1 MNLFPRIHRLSV
13 QLANQI
19 AAGEVVE
26 RPASVLKELLEN
38 SLDSGA
44 SNIRVDIEGGGSRLI
59 RVQDDGCGIHRDDMK
74 LALSRHTTSKISS
87 LTDLEQLSS
96 MGFRGEAFASISSV
110 SRCRIVSR
118 VAEME
123 TGYCI
128 EVAGNELQ
136 GELSPQPHPVGT
148 TIEVRDLFFNTPARR
163 HFLRSERTE
172 QAHLEDIFKRAALS
186 RFDIGF
192 SLNSVQRTVYKLH
205 VLPGIK
211 GQERR
216 VMQLCGKA
224 FLSHA
229 LHLKFETAG
238 MRLWGWIATP
248 DFARSQTDLQYF
260 YLNGRTVRD
269 RLVNHAVRQAYQD
282 RLYQGRHPAYVL
294 FLEMAP
300 EQVDVNVHPMKTEV
314 RFKDEWRVFNV
325 LKSGVSDALSSILDT
340 VPGFDTSFQQPS
352 STPIGEAPLYGQ
364 PQRPP
369 AETIPTNPDQGNMD
383 LKISDFIS
391 PVQTNLER
399 AKNYASRLAE
409 APIDAPETIATENIW
424 QIHKKYIVSEI
435 NSGLVI
441 IDQHVAHERVLY
453 EEALEAFESS
463 SMASQTMLFP
473 EVLEFSPDDFDG
485 LLDVLPYLEKI
496 GFKIKKQDESSI
508 RIDALP
514 SEMALGNE
522 REVIREILDNF
533 LKEQKQYSSFQE
545 GLAAMFACKA
555 AIKAGDSLMREEMQE
570 LINRLFAT
578 EHPYYC
584 PHGRPIIV
592 QMSLDEL
599 DGRFERH

>member
-1 MNLFPRIHRLSV
+1 MIKALSED
-13 QLANQI
+13 LRNKI
-19 AAGEVVE
+19 SAGEVVE
-26 RPASVLKELLEN
+26 RPASVVKELIEN
-38 SLDSGA
+38 SLDAGATEISVIVEKGGHQTIQVRDNGSGIAPDQLPA
-44 SNIRVDIEGGGSRLI
+44 SILPF
-59 RVQDDGCGIHRDDMK
+59 H
-74 LALSRHTTSKISS
+74 TSKIA
-87 LTDLEQLSS
+87 TMEDLFSIKTL
-96 MGFRGEAFASISSV
+96 GFRGEALASIAS
-110 SRCRIVSR
+110 
-118 VAEME
+118 VAEMSIVSSN
-123 TGYCI
+123 GS
-128 EVAGNELQ
+128 
-136 GELSPQPHPVGT
+136 GEGAEHPIIDGRPGDVQPAAEIGGT
-148 TIEVRDLFFNTPARR
+148 EITIRNLFYNTPARKK
-163 HFLRSERTE
+163 FLKTPRTE
-172 QAHLEDIFKRAALS
+172 LRKIVDIVRRYGLAFPEVTFKLVSDNRDIFHVKSETLEDRIDNLLDPTYS
-186 RFDIGF
+186 RNLLPLNLAKGDYAFSGF
-192 SLNSVQRTVYKLH
+192 VGNLNLVRSR
-205 VLPGIK
+205 PGEQYLFLNRRFIK
-211 GQERR
+211 
-216 VMQLCGKA
+216 
-224 FLSHA
+224 
-229 LHLKFETAG
+229 
-238 MRLWGWIATP
+238 
-248 DFARSQTDLQYF
+248 
-260 YLNGRTVRD
+260 D
-269 RLVNHAVRQAYQD
+269 RLMNRAVYGAYESLVKRGEYPFFVINLLLPND
-282 RLYQGRHPAYVL
+282 
-294 FLEMAP
+294 
-300 EQVDVNVHPMKTEV
+300 QVDVNVHPMKTEV

-352 STPIGEAPLYGQ
+352 STPTGEAPLYGQ
-364 PQRPP
+364 PQRHP

-424 QIHKKYIVSEI
+424 QIHKKYILSEI

-508 RIDALP
+508 CIDAIP

>member
-1 MNLFPRIHRLSV
+1 MIKALSED
-13 QLANQI
+13 LRNKI
-19 AAGEVVE
+19 SAGEVVE
-26 RPASVLKELLEN
+26 RPASVVKELIEN
-38 SLDSGA
+38 SLDAGATEISVVIEKGGHQTIQVRDNGSGMAPDQLPA
-44 SNIRVDIEGGGSRLI
+44 SILPF
-59 RVQDDGCGIHRDDMK
+59 H
-74 LALSRHTTSKISS
+74 TSKIA
-87 LTDLEQLSS
+87 TMEDLFSIKTL
-96 MGFRGEAFASISSV
+96 GFRGEALASIAS
-110 SRCRIVSR
+110 
-118 VAEME
+118 VAEMSIVSSNGSGE
-123 TGYCI
+123 G
-128 EVAGNELQ
+128 AELPIID
-136 GELSPQPHPVGT
+136 GRPGDVQPAAEIGGT
-148 TIEVRDLFFNTPARR
+148 EITIRNLFYNTPARKK
-163 HFLRSERTE
+163 FLKTPRTE
-172 QAHLEDIFKRAALS
+172 LRKIVDVVRRYGLAFPEVTFKLVSDNRDIFHVKSETLEDRIDNLLDPTYS
-186 RFDIGF
+186 RNLLPLNLAKGDYAFSGF
-192 SLNSVQRTVYKLH
+192 VGNLNLVRSR
-205 VLPGIK
+205 PGEQYLFLNRRFIK
-211 GQERR
+211 
-216 VMQLCGKA
+216 
-224 FLSHA
+224 
-229 LHLKFETAG
+229 
-238 MRLWGWIATP
+238 
-248 DFARSQTDLQYF
+248 
-260 YLNGRTVRD
+260 D
-269 RLVNHAVRQAYQD
+269 RLMNRAVYGAYESLVKRGEYPFFVINLILPND
-282 RLYQGRHPAYVL
+282 
-294 FLEMAP
+294 
-300 EQVDVNVHPMKTEV
+300 QVDVNVHPMKTEV

-352 STPIGEAPLYGQ
+352 STPTGEAPLYGQ

-424 QIHKKYIVSEI
+424 QIHKKYILSEI

-453 EEALEAFESS
+453 EEALKAFESS

-508 RIDALP
+508 RIDAIP
-514 SEMALGNE
+514 SKMALGNE

>member
-1 MNLFPRIHRLSV
+1 MIKALSED
-13 QLANQI
+13 LRNKI
-19 AAGEVVE
+19 SAGEVVE
-26 RPASVLKELLEN
+26 RPASVVKELIEN
-38 SLDSGA
+38 SLDAGATEISVVVEKGGHQTIQVRDNGSGMAPDQLPA
-44 SNIRVDIEGGGSRLI
+44 SILPF
-59 RVQDDGCGIHRDDMK
+59 H
-74 LALSRHTTSKISS
+74 TSKIA
-87 LTDLEQLSS
+87 TMEDLFSIKTL
-96 MGFRGEAFASISSV
+96 GFRGEALASIAS
-110 SRCRIVSR
+110 
-118 VAEME
+118 VAEMS
-123 TGYCI
+123 I
-128 EVAGNELQ
+128 VSSNGNGNGSGEGAELPIID
-136 GELSPQPHPVGT
+136 GRPGDVQPAAEIGGT
-148 TIEVRDLFFNTPARR
+148 EITIRNLFYNTPARKK
-163 HFLRSERTE
+163 FLKTPRTE
-172 QAHLEDIFKRAALS
+172 LRKIVDVVRRYGLAFPEVTFKLVSDNRDIFHVKSETLEDRIDNLMDPTYS
-186 RFDIGF
+186 RNLLPLNLAKGDYAFSGF
-192 SLNSVQRTVYKLH
+192 VGNLNLVRSR
-205 VLPGIK
+205 PGEQYLFLNRRFIK
-211 GQERR
+211 
-216 VMQLCGKA
+216 
-224 FLSHA
+224 
-229 LHLKFETAG
+229 
-238 MRLWGWIATP
+238 
-248 DFARSQTDLQYF
+248 
-260 YLNGRTVRD
+260 D
-269 RLVNHAVRQAYQD
+269 RLMNRAVYGAYESLVKRGEYPFFVINLLLPND
-282 RLYQGRHPAYVL
+282 
-294 FLEMAP
+294 
-300 EQVDVNVHPMKTEV
+300 QVDVNVHPMKTEV

-424 QIHKKYIVSEI
+424 QIHKKYILSEI

-453 EEALEAFESS
+453 EEALKAFESS

-508 RIDALP
+508 RIDAIP

>member
-1 MNLFPRIHRLSV
+1 MIKALSED
-13 QLANQI
+13 LRNKI
-19 AAGEVVE
+19 SAGEVVE
-26 RPASVLKELLEN
+26 CPASVVKELIEN
-38 SLDSGA
+38 SLDAGSTEISVVVEKGGHQTIQVRDNGSGMA
-44 SNIRVDIEGGGSRLI
+44 PDQLPVSILPF
-59 RVQDDGCGIHRDDMK
+59 H
-74 LALSRHTTSKISS
+74 TSKIS
-87 LTDLEQLSS
+87 TMEDLFSIKTL
-96 MGFRGEAFASISSV
+96 GFRGEALASIAS
-110 SRCRIVSR
+110 
-118 VAEME
+118 VAEMSIVSSNGSGE
-123 TGYCI
+123 G
-128 EVAGNELQ
+128 AELPIID
-136 GELSPQPHPVGT
+136 GLPGDVQPAAEIGGT
-148 TIEVRDLFFNTPARR
+148 EITIRNLFYNTPARKK
-163 HFLRSERTE
+163 FLKTPRTE
-172 QAHLEDIFKRAALS
+172 LRKIVDVVRRYGLAFPEVTIKLVSDNRDIFHVKSETLEDRIDHLLDPTYS
-186 RFDIGF
+186 RNLLPLNLAKGDYAFSGF
-192 SLNSVQRTVYKLH
+192 VGNLNLVRSR
-205 VLPGIK
+205 PGEQYLFLNRRFIK
-211 GQERR
+211 
-216 VMQLCGKA
+216 
-224 FLSHA
+224 
-229 LHLKFETAG
+229 
-238 MRLWGWIATP
+238 
-248 DFARSQTDLQYF
+248 
-260 YLNGRTVRD
+260 D
-269 RLVNHAVRQAYQD
+269 RLMNRAVYGAYESLVKRGEYPFFVINLLLPND
-282 RLYQGRHPAYVL
+282 
-294 FLEMAP
+294 
-300 EQVDVNVHPMKTEV
+300 QVDVNVHPMKTEV

-352 STPIGEAPLYGQ
+352 STRAGEAPVYGQ

-369 AETIPTNPDQGNMD
+369 AETIPTNPDQGTMD

-391 PVQTNLER
+391 PIQTNLER

-409 APIDAPETIATENIW
+409 TPIDAPETIATENIW

-508 RIDALP
+508 RIDAIP
-514 SEMALGNE
+514 SEMSLGNE

>member
-1 MNLFPRIHRLSV
+1 MIKALSED
-13 QLANQI
+13 LRNKI
-19 AAGEVVE
+19 SAGEVVE
-26 RPASVLKELLEN
+26 RPASVVKELIEN
-38 SLDSGA
+38 SLDAGATEISVVVEKGGHQTIQVRDNGSGMAPDQLPA
-44 SNIRVDIEGGGSRLI
+44 SILPF
-59 RVQDDGCGIHRDDMK
+59 H
-74 LALSRHTTSKISS
+74 TSKIA
-87 LTDLEQLSS
+87 TMEDLFSIKTL
-96 MGFRGEAFASISSV
+96 GFRGEALASIAS
-110 SRCRIVSR
+110 
-118 VAEME
+118 VAEMS
-123 TGYCI
+123 I
-128 EVAGNELQ
+128 VSSNGNGSGEGAELPIID
-136 GELSPQPHPVGT
+136 GRPGDVQPAAEIGGT
-148 TIEVRDLFFNTPARR
+148 EITIRNLFYNTPARKK
-163 HFLRSERTE
+163 FLKTPRTE
-172 QAHLEDIFKRAALS
+172 LRKIVDVVRRYGLAFPEVTFKLVSDNRDIFHVKSETLEDRIDNLMDPTYS
-186 RFDIGF
+186 RNLLPLNLAKGDYAFSGF
-192 SLNSVQRTVYKLH
+192 VGNLNLVRSR
-205 VLPGIK
+205 PGEQYLFLNRRFIK
-211 GQERR
+211 
-216 VMQLCGKA
+216 
-224 FLSHA
+224 
-229 LHLKFETAG
+229 
-238 MRLWGWIATP
+238 
-248 DFARSQTDLQYF
+248 
-260 YLNGRTVRD
+260 D
-269 RLVNHAVRQAYQD
+269 RLMNRAVYGAYESLVKRGEYPFFVINLLLPND
-282 RLYQGRHPAYVL
+282 
-294 FLEMAP
+294 
-300 EQVDVNVHPMKTEV
+300 QVDVNVHPMKTEV

-424 QIHKKYIVSEI
+424 QIHKKYILSEI

-453 EEALEAFESS
+453 EEALKAFESS

-508 RIDALP
+508 RIDAIP

>member
-1 MNLFPRIHRLSV
+1 MIKALSED
-13 QLANQI
+13 LRNKI
-19 AAGEVVE
+19 SAGEVVE
-26 RPASVLKELLEN
+26 RPASVVKELIEN
-38 SLDSGA
+38 SLDAGATEISVVVEKGGHQTIQVRDNGSGMAPDQLPA
-44 SNIRVDIEGGGSRLI
+44 SILPF
-59 RVQDDGCGIHRDDMK
+59 H
-74 LALSRHTTSKISS
+74 TSKIA
-87 LTDLEQLSS
+87 TIEDLFSIKTL
-96 MGFRGEAFASISSV
+96 GFRGEALASIAS
-110 SRCRIVSR
+110 
-118 VAEME
+118 VAEMAIVSSNGSGE
-123 TGYCI
+123 G
-128 EVAGNELQ
+128 AELPIID
-136 GELSPQPHPVGT
+136 GRPGDVQPAAEIGGT
-148 TIEVRDLFFNTPARR
+148 EITIRNLFYNTPARKK
-163 HFLRSERTE
+163 FLKTPRTE
-172 QAHLEDIFKRAALS
+172 LRKIVDLVRRNGLAFPEVTFKLGSDNRDIFHGKSETLEDRIDNLLDPTYS
-186 RFDIGF
+186 RNLLPLNLAKGDYAFSGF
-192 SLNSVQRTVYKLH
+192 VGNLNLVRSR
-205 VLPGIK
+205 PGEQYLFLNRRFIK
-211 GQERR
+211 
-216 VMQLCGKA
+216 
-224 FLSHA
+224 
-229 LHLKFETAG
+229 
-238 MRLWGWIATP
+238 
-248 DFARSQTDLQYF
+248 
-260 YLNGRTVRD
+260 D
-269 RLVNHAVRQAYQD
+269 RLMNRAVYGAYESLVKRGEYPFFVINLLLPND
-282 RLYQGRHPAYVL
+282 
-294 FLEMAP
+294 
-300 EQVDVNVHPMKTEV
+300 QVDVNVHPMKTEV

-352 STPIGEAPLYGQ
+352 STPTGEAPLYGQ

-409 APIDAPETIATENIW
+409 APIEAPETIATENIW
-424 QIHKKYIVSEI
+424 QIHKKYILSEI

-453 EEALEAFESS
+453 EEALKAFESS

-508 RIDALP
+508 RIDAIP

-599 DGRFERH
+599 DGRCERH

>member
-1 MNLFPRIHRLSV
+1 MIKALSED
-13 QLANQI
+13 LRNKI
-19 AAGEVVE
+19 SAGEVVE
-26 RPASVLKELLEN
+26 RPASVVKELIEN
-38 SLDSGA
+38 SLDAGATEISVVVEKGGHQTIQVRDNGSGMAPEQLPA
-44 SNIRVDIEGGGSRLI
+44 SILPF
-59 RVQDDGCGIHRDDMK
+59 H
-74 LALSRHTTSKISS
+74 TSKIA
-87 LTDLEQLSS
+87 TIEDLFSIKTL
-96 MGFRGEAFASISSV
+96 GFRGEALASIAS
-110 SRCRIVSR
+110 
-118 VAEME
+118 VAEMAIVSSNGSGE
-123 TGYCI
+123 G
-128 EVAGNELQ
+128 AELPIID
-136 GELSPQPHPVGT
+136 GRPGDVQPAAEIGGT
-148 TIEVRDLFFNTPARR
+148 EITIRNLFYNTPARKK
-163 HFLRSERTE
+163 FLKTPRTE
-172 QAHLEDIFKRAALS
+172 LRKIVDVVRRYGLAFPEVTFKLVSDNRDIFHVKSETLEDRIDNLLDPTYS
-186 RFDIGF
+186 RNLLPLNLAKGDYAFSGF
-192 SLNSVQRTVYKLH
+192 VGNLNLVRSR
-205 VLPGIK
+205 PGEQYLFLNRRFIK
-211 GQERR
+211 
-216 VMQLCGKA
+216 
-224 FLSHA
+224 
-229 LHLKFETAG
+229 
-238 MRLWGWIATP
+238 
-248 DFARSQTDLQYF
+248 
-260 YLNGRTVRD
+260 D
-269 RLVNHAVRQAYQD
+269 RLMNRAVYGAYESLVKRGEYPFFVINLLLPND
-282 RLYQGRHPAYVL
+282 
-294 FLEMAP
+294 
-300 EQVDVNVHPMKTEV
+300 QVDVNVHPMKTEV

-352 STPIGEAPLYGQ
+352 STSTGEAPLYGQ

-424 QIHKKYIVSEI
+424 QIHKKYILSEI

-453 EEALEAFESS
+453 EEALKAFESS

-508 RIDALP
+508 RIDAIP

>member
-1 MNLFPRIHRLSV
+1 MIKALSED
-13 QLANQI
+13 LRNKI
-19 AAGEVVE
+19 SAGEVVE
-26 RPASVLKELLEN
+26 RPASVVKELIEN
-38 SLDSGA
+38 SLDAGATEISVVVEKGGHQTIQVRDNGSGMAPDQLPA
-44 SNIRVDIEGGGSRLI
+44 SILPF
-59 RVQDDGCGIHRDDMK
+59 H
-74 LALSRHTTSKISS
+74 TSKIA
-87 LTDLEQLSS
+87 TIEDLFSIKTL
-96 MGFRGEAFASISSV
+96 GFRGEALASIAS
-110 SRCRIVSR
+110 
-118 VAEME
+118 VAEMAIVSSNGSGE
-123 TGYCI
+123 G
-128 EVAGNELQ
+128 AELPIID
-136 GELSPQPHPVGT
+136 GRPGDVQPAAEIGGT
-148 TIEVRDLFFNTPARR
+148 EITIRNLFYNTPARKK
-163 HFLRSERTE
+163 FLKTPRTE
-172 QAHLEDIFKRAALS
+172 LRKIVDVVRRYGLGFPEVTFKLVSDNRDIFHVKSETLEDRIDNLLDPTYS
-186 RFDIGF
+186 RNLLPLNLAKGDYAFSGF
-192 SLNSVQRTVYKLH
+192 VGNLNLVRSR
-205 VLPGIK
+205 PGEQYLFLNRRFIK
-211 GQERR
+211 
-216 VMQLCGKA
+216 
-224 FLSHA
+224 
-229 LHLKFETAG
+229 
-238 MRLWGWIATP
+238 
-248 DFARSQTDLQYF
+248 
-260 YLNGRTVRD
+260 D
-269 RLVNHAVRQAYQD
+269 RLMNRAVYGAYESLVKRGEYPFFVINLLLPND
-282 RLYQGRHPAYVL
+282 
-294 FLEMAP
+294 
-300 EQVDVNVHPMKTEV
+300 QVDVNVHPMKTEV

-453 EEALEAFESS
+453 EEALKAFESS

-508 RIDALP
+508 RIDAIP